1 MNRLMILSV
10 SALMTVAMLA
20 ATYGSAFAE
29 EIGGL

>member
-1 MNRLMILSV
+1 MHRLLILSV
-10 SALMTVAMLA
+10 SALFTVAVFA